1 MLITV
6 FALFYFNHCLF
17 FPLKEDGDDKSKTKK
32 GKVEDK
38 PEETKKES
46 GGDDFSSEATT
57 KDGKKWNLKV
67 VSWNV
72 DGLRAW
78 MKVRAQVVYMYVLP
92 NIFFPSIKT
101 LKCHRDYNNS
111 QGAE

>member
-1 MLITV
+1 MLYV
-6 FALFYFNHCLF
+6 NYCLF
-17 FPLKEDGDDKSKTKK
+17 IILCNVFLSLKEDGEDKSEIKK

-38 PEETKKES
+38 PKETKAES

-78 MKVRAQVVYMYVLP
+78 LKVSYMSLCS
-92 NIFFPSIKT
+92 F
-101 LKCHRDYNNS
+101 
-111 QGAE
+111 